1 VVPPK
6 SQTPGAVAYSVRVDG
21 QIFEVE
27 VAQSGELTNVQAA
40 PHFLP
45 EPQANRAPSESGQA
59 LNSPLTG
66 NIFKVLVK
74 NGDVV
79 NSGDVVII
87 MEAMKM
93 ETEIRASISGVVSN
107 ISTKEGDVVQT
118 GQSLLFIG

>member
-1 VVPPK
+1 
-6 SQTPGAVAYSVRVDG
+6 
-21 QIFEVE
+21 
-27 VAQSGELTNVQAA
+27 
-40 PHFLP
+40 
-45 EPQANRAPSESGQA
+45 A